1 MLRLKKMKLGH
12 RGANH
17 PVKNLLT
24 DKVEITSQNHGF
36 EVIKSSL
43 PKNVNITHKSL
54 FDNSIEGIRL
64 KNKPVFS
71 VQYHPEA
78 NPGPQDSQYLF
89 DQFIK
94 EIKQNAKKK
103 RY

>member
-1 MLRLKKMKLGH
+1 MKLGH

-17 PVKNLLT
+17 PVKNLI
-24 DKVEITSQNHGF
+24 DGKVEITSQNHGF
-36 EVIKSSL
+36 EIVQRDL
-43 PKNVNITHKSL
+43 PNNIEITHKSL
-54 FDNSIEGIRL
+54 FDDSIEGIRL

-78 NPGPQDSQYLF
+78 NPGPQDSVYLF
-89 DQFIK
+89 KKFINNMRS
-94 EIKQNAKKK
+94 NAKKK

>member
-1 MLRLKKMKLGH
+1 MKLGH

-17 PVKNLLT
+17 PVKNYLT
-24 DKVEITSQNHGF
+24 GKVEITSQNHGF
-36 EVIKSSL
+36 EVVESSL
-43 PKNVNITHKSL
+43 PKNVEITHKSL

-89 DQFIK
+89 DQFIN